1 MTLRRGSQGVEV
13 KRLQKLLGLGID
25 GIYGA
30 YTEKAVREF
39 QLKNGLNVDGVVG
52 TKTWELLERNV
63 TGLKKSSRKIDEI
76 IVHCTATPEGR
87 KVTVAEITVW
97 HKQRGFSNIGYHYV
111 VYLDGSIHLGRDVN
125 VAGAHTTGH
134 NANSIGVC
142 YVGGVAKDGKTAKDT
157 RTEYQKLSLRYL
169 LKNLKILYPNA
180 RIYGHRDFA
189 NKACPSFDAKNE
201 YKYI

>member
-1 MTLRRGSQGVEV
+1 MILRKGSQGIEV
-13 KRLQKLLGLGID
+13 KRLQKLLGIAQD
-25 GIYGA
+25 GVYGT

-39 QLKNGLNVDGVVG
+39 QLKNGLSVDGVVG
-52 TKTWELLERNV
+52 TKTWELLERSV
-63 TGLKKSSRKIDEI
+63 TGLKKSSRRIDEI
-76 IVHCTATPEGR
+76 IIHCTATPEGR
-87 KVTVAEITVW
+87 KVTVAEITAW
-97 HKQRGFSNIGYHYV
+97 HKQRGFNNIGYHYV

-134 NANSIGVC
+134 NAHSIGVC
-142 YVGGVAKDGKTAKDT
+142 YVGGVAKDEKTAKDT